1 MSVIDHIKNNKLSSA
16 VYLLIF
22 IASVIPIPDI
32 KPLKD
37 FNLLDKW
44 VHFVM
49 YGTLSLCA
57 WWDTYRQRPSHVFS
71 FRELKLTTLYPT
83 LFGGLMELV
92 QRYCTFGLRSGDW
105 IDVLANT
112 IGVALGFIFGFF
124 FVRRMSGKKG

>member
-1 MSVIDHIKNNKLSSA
+1 MIKAYKLSSA
-16 VYLLIF
+16 AYLLIF

-49 YGTLSLCA
+49 YGTLSLCV
-57 WWDTYRQRPSHVFS
+57 WWDLYHKRPSRTFG
-71 FRELKLTTLYPT
+71 FRELRLTTLYPT

-92 QRYCTFGLRSGDW
+92 QRYCTFGIRSGDW
-105 IDVLANT
+105 IDALANT
-112 IGVALGFIFGFF
+112 IGVVLGFIIGFF
-124 FVRRMSGKKG
+124 VIRRLCAK

>member
-1 MSVIDHIKNNKLSSA
+1 MTLFSHIKKHKLLIS

-22 IASVIPIPDI
+22 IASVMPIPDI
-32 KPLKD
+32 KPLHD

-57 WWDTYRQRPSHVFS
+57 WWDRYYKRKS
-71 FRELKLTTLYPT
+71 ELFTTNDFIHTTLFPT

-92 QRYCTFGLRSGDW
+92 QRYCTFGIRSGDW

-112 IGVALGFIFGFF
+112 IGVALGFIIGFL
-124 FVRRMSGKKG
+124 FVRKICTR

>member
-1 MSVIDHIKNNKLSSA
+1 MNLIEHIKAHKLPSVA
-16 VYLLIF
+16 YLLIF
-22 IASVIPIPDI
+22 IASVVPIPDI

-49 YGTLSLCA
+49 YGALSLSI
-57 WWDTYRQRPSHVFS
+57 WWDIYHQRASRAFTL
-71 FRELKLTTLYPT
+71 RELRLTTLYPT

-92 QRYCTFGLRSGDW
+92 QLYCTFGIRSGDW

-112 IGVALGFIFGFF
+112 IGVALGFIIGFF
-124 FVRRMSGKKG
+124 VIIFTSVR

>member
-1 MSVIDHIKNNKLSSA
+1 MALFNYIKKHKLLTA

-22 IASVIPIPDI
+22 IASVMPIPDI
-32 KPLKD
+32 KPLHD

-57 WWDTYRQRPSHVFS
+57 WWDRYHKRKSGLFTNIDFIH
-71 FRELKLTTLYPT
+71 TTLFPT

-92 QRYCTFGLRSGDW
+92 QRYCTFGIRSGDW
-105 IDVLANT
+105 IDVLANA
-112 IGVALGFIFGFF
+112 IGVALGFIIGFF
-124 FVRRMSGKKG
+124 FVRKICTK